1 MKLISCSAC
10 GSNDVVEDNG
20 VFVCAFCQSRYLN
33 DSGAASHAGPVTLE
47 VIKTEFDVVLQ
58 DPGRNKIGVINAVQK
73 LNGSG
78 LKQAKELVEST
89 PPGCFKRSEHGSGRE
104 GQGLPRESGR
114 CCIDSIVHLAARC

>member
-47 VIKTEFDVVLQ
+47 VIKTEFDVVFQ
-58 DPGRNKIGVINAVQK
+58 DPGRNKIGVIKAVHK

-89 PPGCFKRSEHGSGRE
+89 PQAVLR
-104 GQGLPRESGR
+104 GLNTEAAEKAKDFLEKAGGVV
-114 CCIDSIVHLAARC
+114 SIQ